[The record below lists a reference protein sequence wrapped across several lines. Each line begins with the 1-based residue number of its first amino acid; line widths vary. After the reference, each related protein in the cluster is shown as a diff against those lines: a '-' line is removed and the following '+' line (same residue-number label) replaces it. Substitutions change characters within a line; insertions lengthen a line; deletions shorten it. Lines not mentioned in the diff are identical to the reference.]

1 VKSSIALIVQ
11 VWVDVLYACRQG
23 RQILA
28 QNLIY
33 FMNFVDFYH
42 VQAVA

>member
-1 VKSSIALIVQ
+1 MVGRL
-11 VWVDVLYACRQG
+11 QG
-23 RQILA
+23 GQILA

-42 VQAVA
+42 VQGVA

>member
-1 VKSSIALIVQ
+1 VVARRNV
-11 VWVDVLYACRQG
+11 AEQG

-33 FMNFVDFYH
+33 FMSFVDFYH
-42 VQAVA
+42 VQGVG

>member
-1 VKSSIALIVQ
+1 LCLVVAQ
-11 VWVDVLYACRQG
+11 RRGAVLG

-33 FMNFVDFYH
+33 FMSFVDFYH
-42 VQAVA
+42 VQGVA

>member
-1 VKSSIALIVQ
+1 VVAQRNGAV
-11 VWVDVLYACRQG
+11 QG

-33 FMNFVDFYH
+33 FMSFVDFYH
-42 VQAVA
+42 VQGVA